1 MSVTQKYQY
10 LFIGLIICLVV
21 ASTIGV
27 MLKRKLS
34 AGSSSAFVDNL
45 ISRTNA
51 WWVMIIA
58 LALVIAA
65 GSISTIILFAI
76 ISFFG
81 LREFVTLTPTKP
93 GDHYALSLSFFI
105 LVPLQYFLIYDG
117 WYSLFAILIPVYG
130 FLFLPMMSVLSG
142 DTESFLERVAK
153 IQWGLMICVYCI
165 SYSVALLML
174 DIPEFENQSPLL
186 LLYLLLVAQMSD
198 VLQYTFGKL
207 FGKTKVAPLVSPNK
221 TLEGLVYGGATATI
235 VGGAMWW
242 ITPFSPLQ
250 SAALAF
256 VIVLMGF
263 MGGLVMSA
271 VKRSIGKKD
280 WGTMIQGH
288 GGILD
293 RMDSICFSAP
303 IFFHIVR
310 YYYT

>member
-1 MSVTQKYQY
+1 M
-10 LFIGLIICLVV
+10 GLVLCLIL

-27 MLKRKLS
+27 MLKRKL
-34 AGSSSAFVDNL
+34 AIGGSPAFVDNL
-45 ISRTNA
+45 IARTNA
-51 WWVMIIA
+51 WWIMVIV
-58 LALVIAA
+58 LGLVTVA
-65 GSISTIILFAI
+65 GSTSTIILFAM

-117 WYSLFAILIPVYG
+117 WYALFTILIPVYG
-130 FLFLPMMSVLSG
+130 FLLLPMVSVLSG
-142 DTESFLERVAK
+142 DTESFLERAAK

-165 SYSVALLML
+165 SYSVALLVL
-174 DIPEFENQSPLL
+174 DIPGFENQSPLL
-186 LLYLLLVAQMSD
+186 LLYLLLVAQISD

-207 FGKTKVAPLVSPNK
+207 LGKTKVAPAVSPNK
-221 TLEGLVYGGATATI
+221 TLEGLVYGGAAATFI
-235 VGGAMWW
+235 GGAMWW
-242 ITPFSPLQ
+242 MTPFTPFQ
-250 SAALAF
+250 SAVIAF
-256 VIVLMGF
+256 VIVMMGF

-271 VKRSIGKKD
+271 VKRSLGSKD

-288 GGILD
+288 GGVLD

>member
-10 LFIGLIICLVV
+10 LFMGLILCLMV
-21 ASTIGV
+21 ASTVGV
-27 MLKRKLS
+27 MLKRKL
-34 AGSSSAFVDNL
+34 ATGTSSAFVDNL
-45 ISRTNA
+45 IARTNA
-51 WWVMIIA
+51 WWIMVIV
-58 LALVIAA
+58 LGLVTVA
-65 GSISTIILFAI
+65 GSTSTIVLFAM

-117 WYSLFAILIPVYG
+117 WYALFTILIPVYG
-130 FLFLPMMSVLSG
+130 FLLLPMVSVVSG
-142 DTESFLERVAK
+142 DTESFLERAAK

-165 SYSVALLML
+165 SYAVALLVL
-174 DIPEFENQSPLL
+174 DVPGFENQSPLL
-186 LLYLLLVAQMSD
+186 LLYLLLVAQISD

-207 FGKTKVAPLVSPNK
+207 FGKTKVAPAVSPNK
-221 TLEGLVYGGATATI
+221 TLEGLVYGGAVASFI
-235 VGGAMWW
+235 GGAMWW
-242 ITPFSPLQ
+242 ITPFTPLQ
-250 SAALAF
+250 STVLAF
-256 VIVLMGF
+256 VIVMMGF

-271 VKRSIGKKD
+271 VKRSLGSKD

-288 GGILD
+288 GGVLD